1 MEYGNQ
7 SVKWGSVHAS
17 FFFPVVGE
25 GKGVSL
31 ILLIWPQLV
40 GTWWSCKTQAARLG
54 YIFYSK
60 SPSVHYLTK
69 EGTGGLLKFQDK
81 RQSVE
86 SGGPSL
92 VVQCVRNPP
101 SNAGDPGSIPSQG
114 TKLSSAEMQLRP
126 DTAGKRQTNKKQKI
140 EKRLHAWNKLGNYHF
155 F

>member
-7 SVKWGSVHAS
+7 SGEVGQWTRK
-17 FFFPVVGE
+17 FFFSVVGE

-31 ILLIWPQLV
+31 ILLTWPQLV
-40 GTWWSCKTQAARLG
+40 GTWWSCKTQVARLG
-54 YIFYSK
+54 YIFYRK

-69 EGTGGLLKFQDK
+69 EGMGGLLKFQNK
-81 RQSVE
+81 RQNAE

-140 EKRLHAWNKLGNYHF
+140 EKRLHAWNKLGNYLF

>member
-1 MEYGNQ
+1 M
-7 SVKWGSVHAS
+7 
-17 FFFPVVGE
+17 
-25 GKGVSL
+25 
-31 ILLIWPQLV
+31 
-40 GTWWSCKTQAARLG
+40 G
-54 YIFYSK
+54 YIFYRK

-69 EGTGGLLKFQDK
+69 EGMGGLLKFQNK

-101 SNAGDPGSIPSQG
+101 SNAGDLGSIPSQG

-140 EKRLHAWNKLGNYHF
+140 EKRLHA
-155 F
+155 